1 LKISINQKILVSTLL
16 AAVILLVTLG
26 LLVQIQLVGSLSF
39 DWLVAPENQ
48 KAVRLAA
55 ALTLLTIAVAGVV
68 INRVVTTSLEPLLTA
83 KRDVSSQDKAL
94 TSNQVWMNY
103 SAAQLERATTT
114 LRTDLESLAED
125 NNTQRTASNIMLLD
139 KLRAEILT
147 VEQLATELREI
158 AQHKQ
163 DTIGRSATS
172 VDLPELLA
180 ESLLDFYQ
188 QFNAKGVQISVKRCG
203 SSIVQAD
210 PKAMQRV
217 INILMQAA
225 LESAHPQ
232 SEVQINC
239 QRTAVAV
246 SVHVHHGHY
255 TCPEEDLALCKRIV
269 EEHGGAFSAYPTQ
282 EGGLEALI
290 MLPLVKAA

>member
-1 LKISINQKILVSTLL
+1 MVLL
-16 AAVILLVTLG
+16 GTLG
-26 LLVQIQLVGSLSF
+26 LLVQIELVGSLSF

-48 KAVRLAA
+48 KTVRLAA

-68 INRVVTTSLEPLLTA
+68 INRIITKSLGPLLNA
-83 KRDVSSQDKAL
+83 KRDQSSQDKAL
-94 TSNQVWMNY
+94 SSNQIWMNY

-114 LRTDLESLAED
+114 LRTDLESLAKD
-125 NNTQRTASNIMLLD
+125 NNAQRTPLNTMLLV

-147 VEQLATELREI
+147 VERLATELREI

-163 DTIGRSATS
+163 GSIQRTAIS

-180 ESLLDFYQ
+180 ESLLGFYQ

-203 SSIVQAD
+203 SSLVHAD

-225 LESAHPQ
+225 LESAQTQ
-232 SEVQINC
+232 SDVQINC

-246 SVHVHHGHY
+246 SVHFQHGYY
-255 TCPEEDLALCKRIV
+255 TCPEEDLALCKSIV

-282 EGGLEALI
+282 AGGLEALV
-290 MLPLVKAA
+290 MLPVIKAA

>member
-1 LKISINQKILVSTLL
+1 LKISINQKILISTLL
-16 AAVILLVTLG
+16 AAVVLLGTLG
-26 LLVQIQLVGSLSF
+26 LVVQIELVGSLSF

-48 KAVRLAA
+48 KPVRLAA

-68 INRVVTTSLEPLLTA
+68 INRVVTTSLAPLLTT
-83 KRDVSSQDKAL
+83 KRDQSSQDNAL
-94 TSNQVWMNY
+94 NSNQVWMNY
-103 SAAQLERATTT
+103 SAAKLERAATT
-114 LRTDLESLAED
+114 LRTDLESLAQD
-125 NNTQRTASNIMLLD
+125 SNAQRTPSDKILLD

-147 VEQLATELREI
+147 VERLATDLREI

-163 DTIGRSATS
+163 RSIGRNTIN

-203 SSIVQAD
+203 TSIVQAD
-210 PKAMQRV
+210 PKAIQRV
-217 INILMQAA
+217 FNLLMQAA

-269 EEHGGAFSAYPTQ
+269 EAHDGAFSAYPTQ

-290 MLPLVKAA
+290 MLPLVKAT

>member
-1 LKISINQKILVSTLL
+1 MVLL
-16 AAVILLVTLG
+16 GTLG
-26 LLVQIQLVGSLSF
+26 LLVQIELVGSLSF

-48 KAVRLAA
+48 KTVRLAA

-68 INRVVTTSLEPLLTA
+68 INRIITKSLGPLLNA
-83 KRDVSSQDKAL
+83 KRDQSSQDKAL
-94 TSNQVWMNY
+94 SSNQVWMNY
-103 SAAQLERATTT
+103 SAAKLERAATT
-114 LRTDLESLAED
+114 LQTDLEGLAED
-125 NNTQRTASNIMLLD
+125 SNAQRTPSDKILLD
-139 KLRAEILT
+139 KLRTEILT
-147 VEQLATELREI
+147 VERLAAELREI

-163 DTIGRSATS
+163 GSIQRTGIS

-203 SSIVQAD
+203 TSLVHAD

-217 INILMQAA
+217 FNLLMQAA
-225 LESAHPQ
+225 LESAQTQ
-232 SEVQINC
+232 SDVQINC

-255 TCPEEDLALCKRIV
+255 TCPEEDLALCKSIV

-282 EGGLEALI
+282 EGGLEAII
-290 MLPLVKAA
+290 MLPLIKAP

>member
-1 LKISINQKILVSTLL
+1 MVLL
-16 AAVILLVTLG
+16 GTLG
-26 LLVQIQLVGSLSF
+26 LLVQIELVGSLSF

-48 KAVRLAA
+48 KTVRLAA

-68 INRVVTTSLEPLLTA
+68 INRIITKSLGPLLNA
-83 KRDVSSQDKAL
+83 KRDQSSQDKAL
-94 TSNQVWMNY
+94 SSNQVWMNY
-103 SAAQLERATTT
+103 SAAKLERAATT
-114 LRTDLESLAED
+114 LQTDLEGLAED
-125 NNTQRTASNIMLLD
+125 SNAQRTPSDKILLD
-139 KLRAEILT
+139 KLRTEILT
-147 VEQLATELREI
+147 VERLAAELREI

-163 DTIGRSATS
+163 GSIQRTGIS

-203 SSIVQAD
+203 TSLVQAD
-210 PKAMQRV
+210 PKAIQRV
-217 INILMQAA
+217 ISILMQAA
-225 LESAHPQ
+225 LESAQTQ
-232 SEVQINC
+232 SDVQINC

-255 TCPEEDLALCKRIV
+255 TCPEEDLALCKSIV

-282 EGGLEALI
+282 EGGLEAII
-290 MLPLVKAA
+290 MLPLIKAP

>member
-1 LKISINQKILVSTLL
+1 LKISIHQKILISTLL
-16 AAVILLVTLG
+16 AAVVVLGTLG
-26 LLVQIQLVGSLSF
+26 LLVQIELVGSLSF

-48 KAVRLAA
+48 KTVRLAA
-55 ALTLLTIAVAGVV
+55 ALTLLTIAVAGVL
-68 INRVVTTSLEPLLTA
+68 INRVVTTSLEPLLNA
-83 KRDVSSQDKAL
+83 KRDQSSQDKAL
-94 TSNQVWMNY
+94 SSNQVWMNY
-103 SAAQLERATTT
+103 SAAKLERAAIT
-114 LRTDLESLAED
+114 LRTDLESLAQD
-125 NNTQRTASNIMLLD
+125 NNAQRTPSNTMLLD

-147 VEQLATELREI
+147 VERLATELREI

-163 DTIGRSATS
+163 GSIQRTAIR

-180 ESLLDFYQ
+180 ESLLGFYQ
-188 QFNAKGVQISVKRCG
+188 QFNAKGLQISVKRCG
-203 SSIVQAD
+203 SSLVHAD

-217 INILMQAA
+217 INMLMQAA
-225 LESAHPQ
+225 LESAQKQ
-232 SEVQINC
+232 SDVQINC

-246 SVHVHHGHY
+246 SVHFHHGHY
-255 TCPEEDLALCKRIV
+255 TCPEEDLALCKSIV

>member
-1 LKISINQKILVSTLL
+1 MVLL
-16 AAVILLVTLG
+16 GTLG
-26 LLVQIQLVGSLSF
+26 LLVQIELVGSLSF

-48 KAVRLAA
+48 KTVRLAA

-68 INRVVTTSLEPLLTA
+68 INRIITKSLGPLLNA
-83 KRDVSSQDKAL
+83 KRDQSSQDKAL
-94 TSNQVWMNY
+94 SSNQVWMNY
-103 SAAQLERATTT
+103 SAAKLERAATT
-114 LRTDLESLAED
+114 LRTDLEGLTED
-125 NNTQRTASNIMLLD
+125 SNAQRTPSDKILLD

-147 VEQLATELREI
+147 VERLAAELREI

-163 DTIGRSATS
+163 GGIQRAAIR

-203 SSIVQAD
+203 TSLVHAD

-217 INILMQAA
+217 FNLLMQAA
-225 LESAHPQ
+225 LESAQTQ
-232 SEVQINC
+232 SDVQINC

-255 TCPEEDLALCKRIV
+255 ICPEEDLALCKSIV

-282 EGGLEALI
+282 AGGLEAFI
-290 MLPLVKAA
+290 MLPLIKAA

>member
-1 LKISINQKILVSTLL
+1 MVLL
-16 AAVILLVTLG
+16 GTLG
-26 LLVQIQLVGSLSF
+26 LLVQIELVGSLSF

-48 KAVRLAA
+48 KTVRLAA

-68 INRVVTTSLEPLLTA
+68 INRIITKSLGPLLNA
-83 KRDVSSQDKAL
+83 KRDQSSQDKAL
-94 TSNQVWMNY
+94 SSNQIWMNY

-114 LRTDLESLAED
+114 LRTDLESLAKD
-125 NNTQRTASNIMLLD
+125 NNAQRTPLNTMLLD

-147 VEQLATELREI
+147 VERLATELREI

-163 DTIGRSATS
+163 GSIQRTAIS

-180 ESLLDFYQ
+180 ESLLGFYQ
-188 QFNAKGVQISVKRCG
+188 QFNAKGLQISVKRCG
-203 SSIVQAD
+203 SSLVHAD

-225 LESAHPQ
+225 LESAQTQ
-232 SEVQINC
+232 SDVQINC

-246 SVHVHHGHY
+246 SVHFHHGYY
-255 TCPEEDLALCKRIV
+255 TCPEEDLALCKSIV

-282 EGGLEALI
+282 AGGLEALV
-290 MLPLVKAA
+290 MLPVIKAA

>member
-1 LKISINQKILVSTLL
+1 MKISINQKILVSTLL

-68 INRVVTTSLEPLLTA
+68 INRVVTTSLEPLLTT
-83 KRDVSSQDKAL
+83 KRDQSSQDKAL
-94 TSNQVWMNY
+94 SSNQVWMNY
-103 SAAQLERATTT
+103 SAAQLARAATT
-114 LRTDLESLAED
+114 LRTDLESLAQD
-125 NNTQRTASNIMLLD
+125 NNAQRTPSNTMLLD

-147 VEQLATELREI
+147 VERLATELREI

-163 DTIGRSATS
+163 GSIQRTATS

-180 ESLLDFYQ
+180 ESLLSFYP

-210 PKAMQRV
+210 QNAMQRV

-225 LESAHPQ
+225 LESAQTQ
-232 SEVQINC
+232 SDVQINC
-239 QRTAVAV
+239 QRTSVAV
-246 SVHVHHGHY
+246 SVHFHHEHY
-255 TCPEEDLALCKRIV
+255 SCHEEDLALCKSIV
-269 EEHGGAFSAYPTQ
+269 QEHGGAFSASPTQ
-282 EGGLEALI
+282 TGGLEAVV
-290 MLPLVKAA
+290 MLPLIKAA

>member
-1 LKISINQKILVSTLL
+1 MVLL
-16 AAVILLVTLG
+16 GTLG
-26 LLVQIQLVGSLSF
+26 LLVQIELVGSLSF

-48 KAVRLAA
+48 KTVRLAA

-68 INRVVTTSLEPLLTA
+68 INRIITKSLGPLLNA
-83 KRDVSSQDKAL
+83 KRDQSSQDKAL
-94 TSNQVWMNY
+94 SSNQIWMNY

-114 LRTDLESLAED
+114 LRTDLESLAKD
-125 NNTQRTASNIMLLD
+125 NNAQRTPLNTMLLD

-147 VEQLATELREI
+147 VERLATELREI

-163 DTIGRSATS
+163 GSIQRTAIS

-180 ESLLDFYQ
+180 ESLLGFYQ

-203 SSIVQAD
+203 SSLVHAD

-225 LESAHPQ
+225 LESAQTQ
-232 SEVQINC
+232 SDVQINC

-246 SVHVHHGHY
+246 SVHFHHGYY
-255 TCPEEDLALCKRIV
+255 TCPEEDLALCKSIV

-282 EGGLEALI
+282 AGGLEALV
-290 MLPLVKAA
+290 MLPVIKAA

>member
-1 LKISINQKILVSTLL
+1 
-16 AAVILLVTLG
+16 
-26 LLVQIQLVGSLSF
+26 
-39 DWLVAPENQ
+39 
-48 KAVRLAA
+48 
-55 ALTLLTIAVAGVV
+55 LTIAVAGVV
-68 INRVVTTSLEPLLTA
+68 INRIITKSLGPLLNA
-83 KRDVSSQDKAL
+83 KRDQSSQDKAL
-94 TSNQVWMNY
+94 SSNQIWMNY

-114 LRTDLESLAED
+114 LRTDLESLAKD
-125 NNTQRTASNIMLLD
+125 NNAQRTPLNTMLLD

-147 VEQLATELREI
+147 VERLATELREI

-163 DTIGRSATS
+163 GSIQRTAIS

-180 ESLLDFYQ
+180 ESLLGFYQ

-203 SSIVQAD
+203 SSLVHAD

-225 LESAHPQ
+225 LESAQTQ
-232 SEVQINC
+232 SDVQINC

-246 SVHVHHGHY
+246 SVHFHHGYY
-255 TCPEEDLALCKRIV
+255 TCPEEDLALCKSIV

-282 EGGLEALI
+282 AGGLEALV
-290 MLPLVKAA
+290 MLPVIKAA

>member
-1 LKISINQKILVSTLL
+1 MVLL
-16 AAVILLVTLG
+16 GTLG
-26 LLVQIQLVGSLSF
+26 LLVQIELVGSLSF

-48 KAVRLAA
+48 KTVRLAA

-68 INRVVTTSLEPLLTA
+68 INRIITKSLGPLLNA
-83 KRDVSSQDKAL
+83 KRDQSSQDKAL
-94 TSNQVWMNY
+94 SSNQIWMNY

-114 LRTDLESLAED
+114 LRTDLESLAKD
-125 NNTQRTASNIMLLD
+125 NNAQRTPLNTMLLD

-147 VEQLATELREI
+147 VERLAAELREI

-163 DTIGRSATS
+163 GSIQRTAIR

-180 ESLLDFYQ
+180 ESLLGFYQ

-203 SSIVQAD
+203 SSLVQAD

-225 LESAHPQ
+225 LESAQTQ
-232 SEVQINC
+232 SDVQINC

-246 SVHVHHGHY
+246 SVHVHHGYY
-255 TCPEEDLALCKRIV
+255 TCPEEDLALCKSIV

-282 EGGLEALI
+282 AGGLEALV
-290 MLPLVKAA
+290 MLPVIKAA